1 MCPVEGPEIRSVLD
15 KQGRVQGE
23 RSQKL
28 VGQMDLPL
36 RRQFRTGNKDS
47 RSVHMP
53 AQVNVLVL
61 MKVSR
66 GSAVEGKWGF
76 VSRE

>member
-1 MCPVEGPEIRSVLD
+1 VCPVEGPEIRSVLD

-36 RRQFRTGNKDS
+36 RRQ
-47 RSVHMP
+47 
-53 AQVNVLVL
+53 L
-61 MKVSR
+61 
-66 GSAVEGKWGF
+66 E
-76 VSRE
+76 